1 MSLNCLI
8 DYIGI
13 RGCTSL
19 PTPPSGLYIN
29 SLPGVSL
36 EMIDKIA
43 DSEQVDFFGV
53 WDDVQLRAVKRFR
66 NEVNAMFAERYKLK
80 TMTQSVNI
88 EKRIDTTSTTAAGAS
103 YRGFT
108 LELNLENQSAVPSNL
123 QSIYIQYLTVY
134 SNYAGS
140 VTVKIFDLDTETQIY
155 TSAQTFIVGWNQ
167 VSILQT
173 FAYRRLYVVYA
184 ATNIIS
190 VNLDI
195 EKLKQAV
202 LYNGEYPYYYLNYPY
217 FSQSIQIKGATS
229 TIADPFNI
237 TYGSDTFGMSGIFS
251 VLCSF
256 DALVCNNLTV
266 FETAFWYLLGSEL
279 MYERAFSDRLNEY
292 TAFDRD
298 SAKEL
303 NQLFNA
309 MYRGGEVEGIR
320 YPGELNIA
328 IGGVNLNQYD
338 HCLECNAP
346 IRYADAIL

>member
-8 DYIGI
+8 DHIGI
-13 RGCTSL
+13 RGCSDL

-29 SLPGVSL
+29 SLPGVTL

-66 NEVNAMFAERYKLK
+66 NEVNAIFAERYKIK

-88 EKRIDTTSTTAAGAS
+88 EKRIDTTSTTAASPS

-108 LELNLENQSAVPSNL
+108 LELNQENQSYVPSNL
-123 QSIYIQYLTVY
+123 QSIYIQTLPIY
-134 SNYAGS
+134 SDYAGA
-140 VTVKIFDLDTETQIY
+140 VLVKIFDLDTETQVY
-155 TSAQTFIVGWNQ
+155 SSSETFVAGWNN
-167 VSILQT
+167 VSILST
-173 FAYRRLYVVYA
+173 FSYRRLYVVYDS
-184 ATNIIS
+184 TNINS

-202 LYNGEYPYYYLNYPY
+202 LYNGEYQYYYLSYPY
-217 FSQSIQIKGATS
+217 STGNIQIKGATS

-237 TYGSDTFGMSGIFS
+237 TYGSDTFGMSGMFS

-256 DALVCNNLTV
+256 DALICNNLTV

-298 SAKEL
+298 TAKEL

-309 MYRGGEVEGIR
+309 MYRGGEVEGIK
-320 YPGELNIA
+320 YPGELKIA
-328 IGGVNLNQYD
+328 IGGINLNQYD

-346 IRYADAIL
+346 VRYADAIL